1 MNAPA
6 IDQPVRGSF
15 QSAQDYPAA
24 HSMDTDWFAVDQE
37 GNIGLFRTSED
48 GALPKVAC
56 DRWQWPSEFCAI
68 HLACFAAEYQAA
80 LKKEEKEADF
90 NPDDF
95 APCALVK
102 DVELKRALQANFEWS
117 LKACRVVLRIEDGG
131 KLGAQDKARFERF
144 GPWLIS
150 KRALTNRTIRRLA
163 GLGTQPLDLGKMSY
177 GLDINPVVNESAINS
192 RVYTFDKEHGTDPGL
207 YDRVQSPV
215 CPMKVEE
222 VPGDKVGAMRLPVK
236 FNEVANIHL
245 ADFITNEEATC
256 WDNFTLRWS
265 DMPDQK
271 K

>member
-24 HSMDTDWFAVDQE
+24 HSMDTAWFAVDQE
-37 GNIGLFRTSED
+37 GNIGLFSTSED
-48 GALPKVAC
+48 GALPKAAC
-56 DRWQWPSEFCAI
+56 DNRSLPPSEFGAI
-68 HLACFAAEYQAA
+68 HLACFAEEYLAE
-80 LKKEEKEADF
+80 LKKVEKEADF
-90 NPDDF
+90 NPDQF

-102 DVELKRALQANFEWS
+102 DAELKRYLQENCEWS
-117 LKACRVVLRIEDGG
+117 LKACLVVLRIEDGG

-150 KRALTNRTIRRLA
+150 KRALTSRTIRRLA
-163 GLGTQPLDLGKMSY
+163 GLGTRPLDSYKMLS
-177 GLDINPVVNESAINS
+177 LMVDESAINS

-215 CPMKVEE
+215 CPMKAEE

-236 FNEVANIHL
+236 FNEEAQVHL
-245 ADFITNEEATC
+245 ADFITNDEASY
-256 WDNFTLRWS
+256 WGDDWALRWS
-265 DMPDQK
+265 DMPGQK
-271 K
+271 T